1 MCPTGSLYPSL
12 PSTYSVK
19 PCAISLGVRYNRV
32 YTTGYTTCLIAK
44 RSGAGL
50 PWYLAKKCA
59 EERCSG
65 GHESTDPGPGRCTR
79 FVCAGVVCVVCV
91 CTCVRVH
98 NSDAIFSFS
107 FFFFSISRIS
117 AAQRFPFVAS
127 SYLRN
132 EVFLF
137 SRCYIESGEKNG
149 KKNRKKREFRTLRG
163 ESR

>member
-1 MCPTGSLYPSL
+1 MCPTVSLYPSL

-19 PCAISLGVRYNRV
+19 PCATSLGVYRYNRV
-32 YTTGYTTCLIAK
+32 YTTGYTTCPIAK

-107 FFFFSISRIS
+107 FFFFFFFSISRIS
-117 AAQRFPFVAS
+117 AATEISLRRFELPS
-127 SYLRN
+127 
-132 EVFLF
+132 
-137 SRCYIESGEKNG
+137 
-149 KKNRKKREFRTLRG
+149 KRGIFIFARLY
-163 ESR
+163 